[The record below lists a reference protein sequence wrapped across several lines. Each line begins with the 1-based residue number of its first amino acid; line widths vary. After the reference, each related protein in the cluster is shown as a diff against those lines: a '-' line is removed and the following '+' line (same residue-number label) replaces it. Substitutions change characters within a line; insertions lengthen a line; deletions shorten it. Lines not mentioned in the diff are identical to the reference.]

1 MNVPFSLSS
10 FFFILKEEISR
21 LLPSSSPHLPYRE
34 YGDYLGRLVSVK
46 YPSNN
51 KESSAFVSQVHV
63 DSQDKPEESST
74 TRKMCGSSAKT
85 ANRPRGWQDSARCMC
100 NAGSGA
106 GRTYKALFCTK
117 YRKGARVGRGIDHTE
132 LSNRFETLV
141 MF

>member
-1 MNVPFSLSS
+1 M
-10 FFFILKEEISR
+10 E
-21 LLPSSSPHLPYRE
+21 
-34 YGDYLGRLVSVK
+34 

-74 TRKMCGSSAKT
+74 TREMCGSSAKT
-85 ANRPRGWQDSARCMC
+85 ADRPRGWQDSARCVC

-106 GRTYKALFCTK
+106 GRTYKALLCTK

-132 LSNRFETLV
+132 LGNRFETLV
-141 MF
+141 IF